1 MKRLFLR
8 VTGRLPEQEENEE
21 ERKDNFGKEERRQVN
36 QVELETAGGARRRWR
51 LAKNMVLVA
60 FKVVLMVLF
69 MTIMVLFALIMTTI
83 VAPIAV
89 IMTIMF
95 VLQVEKDE
103 EQSGSSGRHS
113 RGDRRRLS
121 FLGQQYANM
130 VRGSF
135 LIS

>member
-1 MKRLFLR
+1 MKRFFLR

-21 ERKDNFGKEERRQVN
+21 RKNNFGKEERRQVN

-60 FKVVLMVLF
+60 FKVVLLVLF
-69 MTIMVLFALIMTTI
+69 MTIMILFALIMTTI
-83 VAPIAV
+83 VAV

-113 RGDRRRLS
+113 RRDRRRLS

>member
-8 VTGRLPEQEENEE
+8 VTGRLSEQEENEE
-21 ERKDNFGKEERRQVN
+21 ERKKDNFGKEERRQVN

-60 FKVVLMVLF
+60 FKVVLLVLF
-69 MTIMVLFALIMTTI
+69 MTIMVLLALIM
-83 VAPIAV
+83 V
-89 IMTIMF
+89 

-103 EQSGSSGRHS
+103 EQSGRSGRNP
-113 RGDRRRLS
+113 RRDRRRLS

-130 VRGSF
+130 VR
-135 LIS
+135 

>member
-1 MKRLFLR
+1 MKRFFLR

-60 FKVVLMVLF
+60 FKVVLLVLF
-69 MTIMVLFALIMTTI
+69 MTIMVVSAL
-83 VAPIAV
+83 

-103 EQSGSSGRHS
+103 EQSGRSGRHH

-130 VRGSF
+130 VR
-135 LIS
+135 

>member
-21 ERKDNFGKEERRQVN
+21 EGKKDNFGKEERRQVN

-60 FKVVLMVLF
+60 FKVVLLVLF
-69 MTIMVLFALIMTTI
+69 MAIMVLLALIM
-83 VAPIAV
+83 V
-89 IMTIMF
+89 

-103 EQSGSSGRHS
+103 EQSGRSGRHP
-113 RGDRRRLS
+113 RRERRRLS

>member
-60 FKVVLMVLF
+60 FKVVLLVLF
-69 MTIMVLFALIMTTI
+69 MSIVVLFALIMTTSMALMALI
-83 VAPIAV
+83 L
-89 IMTIMF
+89 TIMI

-103 EQSGSSGRHS
+103 EQSGSSGRHP
-113 RGDRRRLS
+113 RRDRRRLS

-130 VRGSF
+130 VR
-135 LIS
+135 

>member
-1 MKRLFLR
+1 MKRFFLR

-21 ERKDNFGKEERRQVN
+21 ERKKDNFGKEERRQVN

-60 FKVVLMVLF
+60 FKVVFLVLF
-69 MTIMVLFALIMTTI
+69 MTIVILFALIMTTI
-83 VAPIAV
+83 IVALMAL
-89 IMTIMF
+89 IMTVMF

-103 EQSGSSGRHS
+103 EQSGSSRRHP
-113 RGDRRRLS
+113 RGERRRLS

-130 VRGSF
+130 VR
-135 LIS
+135 

>member
-21 ERKDNFGKEERRQVN
+21 ERKKDNFGKEERRQVN

-60 FKVVLMVLF
+60 FKVVLLVLF
-69 MTIMVLFALIMTTI
+69 MTIMILFALIMTTI
-83 VAPIAV
+83 VAV

-130 VRGSF
+130 VR
-135 LIS
+135 

>member
-8 VTGRLPEQEENEE
+8 VTGRLSEQEENEE
-21 ERKDNFGKEERRQVN
+21 EGKKDNFEKEERRQVN

-60 FKVVLMVLF
+60 FKVVLLVLF
-69 MTIMVLFALIMTTI
+69 MTIMVLLALIM
-83 VAPIAV
+83 V
-89 IMTIMF
+89 

-103 EQSGSSGRHS
+103 EQFDRSGRHP
-113 RGDRRRLS
+113 RRERRRLS

-130 VRGSF
+130 VR
-135 LIS
+135 

>member
-8 VTGRLPEQEENEE
+8 VTGRLSEQEENEGE
-21 ERKDNFGKEERRQVN
+21 GKKDNFGKEERRQVN

-60 FKVVLMVLF
+60 FKVVLLVLF
-69 MTIMVLFALIMTTI
+69 MTIMVVLALIMTII
-83 VAPIAV
+83 VLLAL
-89 IMTIMF
+89 IMV

-103 EQSGSSGRHS
+103 EQSGRSGRNP
-113 RGDRRRLS
+113 RRDRRRLS

-130 VRGSF
+130 VR
-135 LIS
+135 

>member
-1 MKRLFLR
+1 MKRFFLR

-21 ERKDNFGKEERRQVN
+21 ERKKDNFGKEERRQVN

-60 FKVVLMVLF
+60 FKVVLLVLF
-69 MTIMVLFALIMTTI
+69 MTIMILFALIMTTI
-83 VAPIAV
+83 VAV

-103 EQSGSSGRHS
+103 EQSGSSGRHP
-113 RGDRRRLS
+113 RGERRRLS

-130 VRGSF
+130 VR
-135 LIS
+135 

>member
-21 ERKDNFGKEERRQVN
+21 ERKDNFGKKERRQVN

-69 MTIMVLFALIMTTI
+69 IW
-83 VAPIAV
+83 P
-89 IMTIMF
+89 
-95 VLQVEKDE
+95 
-103 EQSGSSGRHS
+103 SW
-113 RGDRRRLS
+113 S
-121 FLGQQYANM
+121 FLP
-130 VRGSF
+130 
-135 LIS
+135 

>member
-21 ERKDNFGKEERRQVN
+21 ERKDNFGKEERRQVD
-36 QVELETAGGARRRWR
+36 QVELESETAGGARRRWR

-60 FKVVLMVLF
+60 FKVVFLVLF
-69 MTIMVLFALIMTTI
+69 MTIVILFALIMTTI
-83 VAPIAV
+83 MALMTL
-89 IMTIMF
+89 IMTIMI

-103 EQSGSSGRHS
+103 EQSGSSGRHP

-130 VRGSF
+130 VR
-135 LIS
+135 

>member
-1 MKRLFLR
+1 MKRFFLR

-21 ERKDNFGKEERRQVN
+21 ARKKDNFGKEERRQVN

-60 FKVVLMVLF
+60 FKVVLLVLF
-69 MTIMVLFALIMTTI
+69 MTIMILFALIMTTI
-83 VAPIAV
+83 MALMAL

-95 VLQVEKDE
+95 VLQVDKDE
-103 EQSGSSGRHS
+103 EQSGRSGRHH

-130 VRGSF
+130 VR
-135 LIS
+135 